1 MTKQFRIAAFAVIAA
16 ALSFAPLANAAW
28 KIVDPAVPVT
38 SKGGFAVTLPA
49 DWNFDTSGT
58 AVIASHDGPMLNVIA
73 VRVMPA
79 KEAFKSLKQPYS
91 PDALPEDLAEA
102 YIAAFQAAQKVN
114 EFQLLS
120 TEPADMAGRPGF
132 RVRFQ
137 YRIRPEAGG
146 ALIEQVTVGT
156 GLPSGLL
163 VATYFAPQIHFFP
176 LWLPAFDAT
185 VGKVALT
192 EAK

>member
-1 MTKQFRIAAFAVIAA
+1 MTKQARIVAFAFIAA
-16 ALSFAPLANAAW
+16 AMSFAPFANAAW

-38 SKGGFAVTLPA
+38 SKGGFSVTLPA

-58 AVIASHDGPMLNVIA
+58 AVIASHDGPLLNVIA

-114 EFQLLS
+114 DFQLLA
-120 TEPADMAGRPGF
+120 TEPAATLLAARVSGCASSTASVPRPAA
-132 RVRFQ
+132 RSSSR
-137 YRIRPEAGG
+137 
-146 ALIEQVTVGT
+146 
-156 GLPSGLL
+156 
-163 VATYFAPQIHFFP
+163 
-176 LWLPAFDAT
+176 
-185 VGKVALT
+185 
-192 EAK
+192 